1 MCWMVLMMKLWK
13 KRLVKMVSFW
23 LMRSS
28 DAEMDTKMDML
39 DGEDVVADDDDT
51 PSVSLC
57 KQFCQKIFVS

>member
-13 KRLVKMVSFW
+13 KRVVKMVSFW

-39 DGEDVVADDDDT
+39 DGEDVVADDDDGYHQT
-51 PSVSLC
+51 A
-57 KQFCQKIFVS
+57 